1 MNPALDSQIVIGF
14 LALEKGFVTEEH
26 LRTCAG
32 EVGSQGGNGMRLD
45 QILVAKGLISE
56 EQRKVLGLA
65 SRHFMAMKKVPQF
78 GELAQDMGFIQK
90 RHVDEALQFQGLDPV
105 RRHIGEI
112 LLLKGYINFD
122 QHYQVLQAQ
131 RSAIEKVVQSNIV
144 DRVPQELV
152 EALKQSGQAAPQ
164 PAPQQEK
171 SYNPTDIIPAPGR
184 HEAETAIP
192 QNAPAKPQ
200 APKEEQETSDGT
212 AIRVVGDYRILRE
225 LGRGAMGVVYLAIQR
240 SLKRKVALKVLPRA
254 LTVSE
259 RMVARFYREAE
270 LAAKLQHPNIVQVF
284 GMGDEEGNH
293 YFAMEYVD
301 GVPFDDKLRQ
311 EFVDYPNIAELIAQ
325 AADGLDYAHKNDI
338 IHRDIKPSNLL
349 IQPDGKT
356 KIGDFGLARPKEAAT
371 LTAAGTIVGT
381 PMYMSP
387 EQAQGHKKNVEHRT
401 DIYSLGATLYFG
413 ITKRNPFLSE
423 DVQQILRMVVESEP
437 TDPRKVNP
445 MVPLDL
451 ATICMK
457 AMNKNADKRYQ
468 TALEFAQDLRRF
480 VAGEPVK
487 ARTQTRSEKA
497 ARWLKRNRMKA
508 AIIALG
514 LILIFITIEL
524 VSSYSENIKA
534 GKLAQEQAER
544 ADEEARKAKE
554 ETEKRKLAEDQ
565 RDDALAAFEDAQQR
579 QPDPL
584 TQPEQPEFPEP
595 PKPTEKVNEKLDKAK
610 GAIHKKNLTAALR
623 FADEAVALGPQF
635 FEPYYLRAII
645 HNVRGDWAEAKADCD
660 AAIKINPGLDGVF
673 FQRGIARM
681 NMRDPTRAVG
691 DFYKAIE
698 LNPGNWRA
706 YEHCGQISF
715 RKNPPQYKLAIEQWE
730 KALDL
735 NPGNLQ
741 IEKQIADARTLLEK
755 EK

>member
-26 LRTCAG
+26 LRACAR
-32 EVGSQGGNGMRLD
+32 EVGSRDGNGMRLD
-45 QILVAKGLISE
+45 QILVAKGFISE

-78 GELAQDMGFIQK
+78 GELAQELGFVQQ
-90 RHVDEALQFQGLDPV
+90 RQVDEALQFQGLDPV

-112 LLLKGYINFD
+112 LLLKGYISFD

-131 RSAIEKVVQSNIV
+131 RSAIEKVVQRSIV

-152 EALKQSGQAAPQ
+152 EALKQAAQPAPQ
-164 PAPQQEK
+164 PAAQQQM
-171 SYNPTDIIPAPGR
+171 SYSPTDIIPAPGQ
-184 HEAETAIP
+184 HEMETALP
-192 QNAPAKPQ
+192 QNAPPKPQ
-200 APKEEQETSDGT
+200 APAAEQKTVDGKEVH
-212 AIRVVGDYRILRE
+212 VVGDYRIIRE

-259 RMVARFYREAE
+259 RMVSRFYREAE

-284 GMGDEEGNH
+284 GMGQEDGNH
-293 YFAMEYVD
+293 YFAMEYVE
-301 GVPFDDKLRQ
+301 GVAFDDKLRQ
-311 EFVDYPNIAELIAQ
+311 EFVDYPEVAELIAQ
-325 AADGLDYAHKNDI
+325 AADGLDYAHQHDI

-349 IQPDGKT
+349 IQPNGKT

-457 AMNKNADKRYQ
+457 AMNKNPNKRYQ

-480 VAGEPVK
+480 IAGEPVK

-497 ARWLKRNRMKA
+497 VRWLKRNRMKA
-508 AIIALG
+508 AIIVLG

-524 VSSYSENIKA
+524 VSAYSENIKA
-534 GKLAQEQAER
+534 EKLAREHGER
-544 ADEEARKAKE
+544 ADEEA
-554 ETEKRKLAEDQ
+554 EKRKLAEDQ
-565 RDDALAAFEDAQQR
+565 RDDALKAFEDAQKR
-579 QPDPL
+579 QSDPV

-610 GAIHKKNLTAALR
+610 GAIYKKNLTAALR
-623 FADEAVALGPQF
+623 FVDEAVALGPQF

-645 HNVRGDWAEAKADCD
+645 RNVRGEWAEAKADCD

-681 NMRDPTRAVG
+681 NMRDANRAVE

-698 LNPGNWRA
+698 LNPRNWRA
-706 YEHCGQISF
+706 YEHCGQIFF
-715 RKNPPQYKLAIEQWE
+715 RQTRYKLAIEQWE

-741 IEKQIADARTLLEK
+741 IEKQIADARALLEK
-755 EK
+755 EE